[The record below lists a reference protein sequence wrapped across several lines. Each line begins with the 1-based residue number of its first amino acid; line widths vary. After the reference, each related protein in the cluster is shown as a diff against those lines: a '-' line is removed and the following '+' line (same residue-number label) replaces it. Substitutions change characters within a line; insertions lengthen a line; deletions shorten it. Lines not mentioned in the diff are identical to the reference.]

1 VYYDENTL
9 NINAPYEMEG
19 LVSCLDY
26 FRAVGAASRHAA
38 AIPSVA

>member
-1 VYYDENTL
+1 VYYDESTL

-19 LVSCLDY
+19 LASCLDY
-26 FRAVGAASRHAA
+26 FRAVTASRHAA